1 MITYYRLL
9 FLHALIW
16 GLLPVTVFD
25 APPLDVV
32 ELVTLYDAG
41 AVANY
46 KHPNLPGLILQFLA
60 PLGIDALYWVSQ
72 LCVVTTLVIVYR
84 FACEIVDASRAL
96 ASSLLLFGVFYFILP
111 TPEFNHNVLQMP
123 FWAAI
128 ISLTWAVSNR
138 PSWGFWLALGVI
150 SGFLLW
156 VKYTGGILL
165 LCVAI
170 WLLFSKGWKERIR
183 DPRLYVGA
191 IVAIVTTLPQLNYLI
206 QTNGLPLEYAS
217 ARAGQADEG
226 AGAFLLTQSINHFPM
241 LLLLGFAG
249 LLGRNML
256 NKQSFERAH
265 LYVIWMLF
273 GPLLIL
279 ILTSLVLDS
288 GLRDMWGAPMFSLS
302 GLAVM
307 MFFGGRLTEVRLIRL
322 HWITLIFSVVLAA
335 LYLWQFVE
343 RDQRTAKPSRMHWP
357 QAEIAAQATDYYGD
371 DIPLVVGPYWVAGLV
386 AMQPDSWRPVMV
398 DGDPLKSPWVL
409 PEDLDQGYLVVYD
422 SLSDSLME
430 FMERNSIDPEQ
441 GQRFAFSWSPE
452 PDARIIELT
461 MIAVGPNQ

>member
-16 GLLPVTVFD
+16 GLLPTTVFD

-32 ELVTLYDAG
+32 ELVTLYDTG

-46 KHPNLPGLILQFLA
+46 KHPNLPGLILQLLA
-60 PLGIDALYWVSQ
+60 PLGIDVLYWVSQ
-72 LCVVTTLVIVYR
+72 LCVLAALAVVYWLAR
-84 FACEIVDASRAL
+84 QMVDAQRAL

-123 FWAAI
+123 FWATI

-138 PSWGFWLALGVI
+138 PSWGQWLALGVA
-150 SGFLLW
+150 SGLLLW
-156 VKYTGGILL
+156 IKYTGGILL

-170 WLLFSKGWKERIR
+170 WLLFSEGWKERIR

-191 IVAIVTTLPQLNYLI
+191 FLALFIASPQVVYLI

-217 ARAGQADEG
+217 ARASQAEEG
-226 AGAFLLTQSINHFPM
+226 AGAFLLTQLINHFPM
-241 LLLLGFAG
+241 LLLMGFAG
-249 LLGRNML
+249 LFGRNML
-256 NKQSFERAH
+256 YTKSFERAQ
-265 LYVIWMLF
+265 YFVVGMLL

-279 ILTSLVLDS
+279 VLTSLVLGS

-302 GLAVM
+302 GLAMM
-307 MFFGGRLTEVRLIRL
+307 MFLGGRLTEVRLIRL
-322 HWITLIFSVVLAA
+322 HWITLIFSVALAA
-335 LYLWQFVE
+335 LYVWQFVE
-343 RDQRTAKPSRMHWP
+343 RDQRTVKPSRMHWP
-357 QAEIAAQATDYYGD
+357 QAEIAAQAADYFGD
-371 DIPLVVGPYWVAGLV
+371 NIPLVVGPYWVAGLV

-398 DGDPLKSPWVL
+398 DGDPIKSPWVL
-409 PEDLDQGYLVVYD
+409 PEDLDQGFLVVYD
-422 SLSDSLME
+422 APTDSLSE

-441 GQRFAFSWSPE
+441 GRRFAFSWSPE

-461 MIAVGPNQ
+461 MIAVGLNQ

>member
-1 MITYYRLL
+1 MTFYRLL
-9 FLHALIW
+9 GFHALLWSLIPTF
-16 GLLPVTVFD
+16 LFYS
-25 APPLDVV
+25 PPLDVV
-32 ELVTLYDAG
+32 ELVTLYDTG

-46 KHPNLPGLILQFLA
+46 KHPNLPGLILQLLA
-60 PLGIDALYWVSQ
+60 PLGIDSLYWVSQ
-72 LCVVTTLVIVYR
+72 LCVATTLVIVYW
-84 FACEIVDASRAL
+84 FAYELVDAHRAL

-128 ISLTWAVSNR
+128 ISLTWTVSNR
-138 PSWGFWLALGVI
+138 PSWGFWLALGVT
-150 SGFLLW
+150 SGLLLW

-191 IVAIVTTLPQLNYLI
+191 IVAIVIALPQLNYLI

-226 AGAFLLTQSINHFPM
+226 AAAFLLTQLINHFPM
-241 LLLLGFAG
+241 LLLMGFAG

-256 NKQSFERAH
+256 HKQSVERAH

-279 ILTSLVLDS
+279 VLTSSVLGS

-307 MFFGGRLTEVRLIRL
+307 MFFGRRLNEVRLIRL
-322 HWITLIFSVVLAA
+322 HWVTLIFSVALAVL
-335 LYLWQFVE
+335 YGWQFVE

-357 QAEIAAQATDYYGD
+357 QAEIAAQAADYFGD
-371 DIPLVVGPYWVAGLV
+371 NIPLVVGPYWVAGLV
-386 AMQPDSWRPVMV
+386 AMQPDGWCPVMV
-398 DGDPLKSPWVL
+398 DGDPIKSPWVL
-409 PEDLDQGYLVVYD
+409 PEDLDQGFLVVYD
-422 SLSDSLME
+422 VPTDSLSE

-441 GQRFAFSWSPE
+441 GRRFAFSWSPE